1 MYLESTID
9 IYTGRPP
16 SIFSAPSATPTSE
29 LYNELAHLLLEGVI
43 SKRNDDEAEVDSVLG
58 ELHRRKLR
66 RLLAWPRA
74 RIWSKLLMPSLP
86 LSFLRERA
94 LLLGWLGRH
103 EAMLRI
109 FYFDLKS
116 LGLALEYCNTCYER

>member
-1 MYLESTID
+1 MQETCYFMSTVGECEANPAFMRV
-9 IYTGRPP
+9 TCAASCG
-16 SIFSAPSATPTSE
+16 FC
-29 LYNELAHLLLEGVI
+29 
-43 SKRNDDEAEVDSVLG
+43 DDEAEVDSVLG

-86 LSFLRERA
+86 LSFLRERS
-94 LLLGWLGRH
+94 LLLGWLGWH

-116 LGLALEYCNTCYER
+116 LGLVLEYCDTRYER